1 MLRKGFIGIAG
12 LALIT
17 AACGGS
23 SGSTAAKAASGS
35 TATPSA
41 SPSVFATCYTAAER
55 AKEGV
60 ILHLNADL
68 TTNRQAE
75 DVSAIVTGTGSTG
88 IVLVHQNGQD
98 LCEWKAGQTE
108 LTNLGYRVLAFT
120 MVGRDDEEVA
130 AAGAELRRRG
140 VSKLIL
146 IGASRGGTAA
156 LAGDARLTPPADG
169 VVSLSGP
176 AEFEL
181 ISAVG
186 VVATLKSPL
195 LFAAADGDQPFDSD
209 AKQMFSIA
217 DPKLATFVEAKN
229 ATEHGVALYDNE
241 QVVHDAVLAF
251 VKKYGG

>member
-1 MLRKGFIGIAG
+1 MLRKGFLGIAG
-12 LALIT
+12 LALAT

-23 SGSTAAKAASGS
+23 TGSTASKAAQSP
-35 TATPSA
+35 TPSA

-60 ILHLNADL
+60 VLHLDANTAGGGK
-68 TTNRQAE
+68 AE
-75 DVSAIVTGTGSTG
+75 NVSAIVTGTGSTG
-88 IVLVHQNGQD
+88 IVLVHQNGEN

-108 LTNLGYRVLAFT
+108 LTDLGYRVLTFT
-120 MVGRDDEEVA
+120 MLGRDDEEVA
-130 AAGAELRRRG
+130 AAAAELRKRG

-169 VVSLSGP
+169 VVSLSAP
-176 AEFEL
+176 AQFDL

-186 VVATLKSPL
+186 VVPNLKSPL

-209 AKQMFSIA
+209 ARQMSSMA
-217 DPKLATFVEAKN
+217 GPNLATFVEAKD